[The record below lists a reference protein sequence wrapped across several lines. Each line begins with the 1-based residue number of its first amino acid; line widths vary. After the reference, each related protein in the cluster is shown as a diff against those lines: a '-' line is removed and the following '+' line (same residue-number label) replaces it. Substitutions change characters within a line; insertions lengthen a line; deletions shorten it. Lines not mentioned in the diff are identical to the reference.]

1 MGRKLDLSQL
11 TDGEAEHVLKVVQ
24 RDMKLRKT
32 EEDRLSDLKHELEE
46 EGARCLLLA
55 KQRDFNEQCCIRCCG
70 PFSFFLKPRRICL
83 DCRYNVCKACCSYIQ
98 HENGYVCAICHKSRL
113 LRARSLEWYYN
124 NVKSRFKR
132 FGSAKV
138 LKTLYRKHIIERGV
152 LSELPEV
159 SAHEASNDND
169 GSLCGSDS
177 AFSKQSESH
186 SIGETLTVA
195 LRVAEEAIEEA
206 ITKAEGYRDSLEKQ
220 NEARYLRDHREELVE
235 ELATTIVQKI
245 IQRGKQCSE
254 MQTEYEF
261 VWSQTHNSDLPSPTS
276 AASTHNTSLPSTV
289 LQACHKSSL
298 RSLSALSLTS
308 DDSPDKVSEATEGPN
323 MEIYSALRRESRAS
337 ILGWKNVDR
346 LDNSSASSV
355 LQSPDGNWIAL
366 QTSQHSRPSL
376 LTKRK
381 SLVFSVLEKESG
393 VVSAYDEMGSDT
405 EEEAEHDSWGL
416 ALLQFRQRLS
426 EETRSSDSQRDTE
439 HYPPLTSPSSGHF
452 TNTETLNSDS
462 ENSTAPPTHTN
473 KLVQNVTQRNK
484 VSPEPYLPYE
494 HYGPSV
500 RLSHSP
506 RLGTLDV
513 NFNPQVVGD
522 SSEGEEQAEQIR
534 RLRRRKRNKR
544 ESAEQSRVQNSLC
557 TGENG
562 TLLPNTFLMK
572 GQDHQET
579 QSPLPPPIYQS
590 TDTVTPPNHVT
601 STAMTSEFVYQNAVA
616 SNPVLPGQLTDQSK
630 NESLA
635 HDSRSQLS
643 KTLVPICKEELSSS
657 DDEPIRKVIDRRGNG
672 EREEESY
679 RVRQREKT
687 NETQKESPYKIDME
701 WNKMKMERLGERW
714 IERQIK
720 SKCEKSDV
728 VRQRERDQK
737 RKENAEV
744 EKHQGWDRQEK
755 TETKRHVERS
765 WQVRQ
770 LDNECKTEKEAE
782 NIKSIEKEAPMDT
795 RVSGFRMLR
804 DLQDSKTQQMTIIPD
819 GGVNRKKSVE
829 EEHSEKGHCLT
840 EESINRGLI
849 QKRKSERGS
858 IKRAEAHSQSDLSD
872 PEEQTS
878 PTEKYSAASLCSITT
893 EVLKVLNATE
903 ELIGEAEGKGHDP
916 LESPNVTPLSS
927 GSDNKKLDHHLT
939 KMEENVYLAAGT
951 VYGLEEA
958 LSDLEECARS
968 ISSST
973 TENELAFLE
982 DQVAT
987 AAAQVQQS
995 ELQISDIE
1003 ARISA
1008 LKNAGLNVSVCS
1020 RFPRLKPQTLDS
1032 SRQQRRKLP
1041 APPARS
1047 LSRDHC
1053 SHDSN
1058 RNNLHPDL

>member
-1 MGRKLDLSQL
+1 
-11 TDGEAEHVLKVVQ
+11 
-24 RDMKLRKT
+24 
-32 EEDRLSDLKHELEE
+32 
-46 EGARCLLLA
+46 
-55 KQRDFNEQCCIRCCG
+55 
-70 PFSFFLKPRRICL
+70 
-83 DCRYNVCKACCSYIQ
+83 
-98 HENGYVCAICHKSRL
+98 L
-113 LRARSLEWYYN
+113 LRAQSLEWYYN

-159 SAHEASNDND
+159 SVHEASNDND

-254 MQTEYEF
+254 MQAEYEF

-276 AASTHNTSLPSTV
+276 ASSTHNTSLPSTV

-308 DDSPDKVSEATEGPN
+308 DDSPDKVSEATELEPN

-462 ENSTAPPTHTN
+462 ENSTAPPTHTQ
-473 KLVQNVTQRNK
+473 KLVQNVIQRNK
-484 VSPEPYLPYE
+484 VSPEPYQPYE
-494 HYGPSV
+494 HYGPSI

-522 SSEGEEQAEQIR
+522 SSEGEEQAEQMQ

-544 ESAEQSRVQNSLC
+544 ESAESRVQNTLR

-562 TLLPNTFLMK
+562 TLLLNTILMK

-579 QSPLPPPIYQS
+579 LPPPIYQS
-590 TDTVTPPNHVT
+590 TGTVTPPNHVN
-601 STAMTSEFVYQNAVA
+601 STAMTEFVYQNTVA
-616 SNPVLPGQLTDQSK
+616 SNPVLPAQLIDQSQ

-635 HDSRSQLS
+635 HDSRLQLS
-643 KTLVPICKEELSSS
+643 KIVVPICKEELTSS
-657 DDEPIRKVIDRRGNG
+657 DDEPVRKVIDRRGNG
-672 EREEESY
+672 EREEESD
-679 RVRQREKT
+679 RVRHREKT
-687 NETQKESPYKIDME
+687 NETQKESRYKMDME
-701 WNKMKMERLGERW
+701 MTKMKMERLGERW

-720 SKCEKSDV
+720 SECEKSDV
-728 VRQRERDQK
+728 VRQRERDEK
-737 RKENAEV
+737 REENAEERQM

-755 TETKRHVERS
+755 IERKSHVERN

-770 LDNECKTEKEAE
+770 LDNECKTERKAE
-782 NIKSIEKEAPMDT
+782 KSVEKEAHMET

-804 DLQDSKTQQMTIIPD
+804 DVQDSKTQQIPIIPD
-819 GGVNRKKSVE
+819 GGVNMKKSVE
-829 EEHSEKGHCLT
+829 EEHSEKGHYLT
-840 EESINRGLI
+840 EESVNRGLT
-849 QKRKSERGS
+849 QRS
-858 IKRAEAHSQSDLSD
+858 KRAEAHSHSDPSD

-927 GSDNKKLDHHLT
+927 GPDNKKLDHHLT

-958 LSDLEECARS
+958 LSDLEDCARS

-1041 APPARS
+1041 APPAV
-1047 LSRDHC
+1047 
-1053 SHDSN
+1053 
-1058 RNNLHPDL
+1058 